1 MHVVYCVMSLRLC
14 FLTGMLSASILAFP
28 ALAADSKSLQ
38 IIVSKNDQSLALYEN
53 GEIIATSK
61 VSTGKAG
68 HETPSG
74 IFSILE
80 KRKYHESNIYSAAP
94 MPFMQRLTWSGIALH
109 EGKVPN
115 YPASH
120 GCVRLPSKFAKS
132 LFGDTQRGVHV
143 IITDRPVSL
152 RFVQHPALFEPR
164 EDGDDGELLLS
175 DVELRPATFDAAL
188 GAVEVAVNEKTHSL
202 KPALKPAAKDKE
214 ASPLRILIT
223 RRGEREK
230 VMDIQALL
238 TRLGFDAGSADG
250 YAGEMTISAINGF
263 KRWKGLKTTGPLLTD
278 TFVTALY
285 ASAGED
291 HPLSGQIMVRQDFK
305 PLFEAAI
312 DIKDPEVA
320 LGTHFFEAV
329 SVDRA
334 RGTAEWNGL
343 TLENHL
349 PTAARKRLGITVT
362 EAPGGFDQLS
372 AVLGRLDIPAD
383 IRARI
388 EKELSTGSSI
398 TVSDL
403 SHQMETGAGTDFITV
418 TREGPA

>member
-1 MHVVYCVMSLRLC
+1 MA
-14 FLTGMLSASILAFP
+14 GMLSASILAFP
-28 ALAADSKSLQ
+28 ALAADSRALQ
-38 IIVSKNDQSLALYEN
+38 ILVSKSDQSLSLYEN
-53 GEIIATSK
+53 GEIVATSK

-115 YPASH
+115 YAASH

-132 LFGDTQRGVHV
+132 LFGDTRTGVHV

-152 RFVQHPALFEPR
+152 RFVQHPALFAPR
-164 EDGDDGELLLS
+164 DDADDGKLLLS

-188 GAVEVAVNEKTHSL
+188 GTVEVAVNEKTQSL
-202 KPALKPAAKDKE
+202 KPVAKARE
-214 ASPLRILIT
+214 PSPLRILIT

-230 VMDIQALL
+230 VMDIQTVL

-250 YAGEMTISAINGF
+250 YTGEMTISAINGF

-278 TFVTALY
+278 AFVAALY

-291 HPLSGQIMVRQDFK
+291 HPPTGQIMVRQDFK

-329 SVDRA
+329 TVDRA
-334 RGTAEWNGL
+334 AGTAEWNGV

-349 PTAARKRLGITVT
+349 PAAARKRLGITVT

-372 AVLGRLDIPAD
+372 AVLSRLEIPAE
-383 IRARI
+383 IRSRI
-388 EKELSTGSSI
+388 EHELSSGSSI
-398 TVSDL
+398 TVSDI
-403 SHQMETGAGTDFITV
+403 SHQMETGTGTDFITV
-418 TREGPA
+418 TKEGPV

>member
-1 MHVVYCVMSLRLC
+1 MSLRFRL
-14 FLTGMLSASILAFP
+14 LTGMLSASILAFP
-28 ALAADSKSLQ
+28 ALAADNKSLQ
-38 IIVSKNDQSLALYEN
+38 IVVSKSDQSLALYEN
-53 GEIIATSK
+53 GEIVATSK

-120 GCVRLPSKFAKS
+120 GCVRLPSKFAQS
-132 LFGDTQRGVHV
+132 LFGETRYGVHV

-152 RFVQHPALFEPR
+152 RSVQHSALFEPR
-164 EDGDDGELLLS
+164 DDADDGKLLLS

-188 GAVEVAVNEKTHSL
+188 GTVEVAVNEKTQAI
-202 KPALKPAAKDKE
+202 KPMAKGKE
-214 ASPLRILIT
+214 PSPLRILIT

-230 VMDIQALL
+230 VMDIQAVL
-238 TRLGFDAGSADG
+238 TRLGFDAGAPDG
-250 YAGEMTISAINGF
+250 YTGEMTISAVNGF

-278 TFVTALY
+278 DFVAALY

-291 HPLSGQIMVRQDFK
+291 HPPNGQIMVRQDFK

-329 SVDRA
+329 AVNRA
-334 RGTAEWNGL
+334 AGTAEWNGV
-343 TLENHL
+343 TLENRL
-349 PTAARKRLGITVT
+349 PAAARKRLGITVT

-372 AVLGRLDIPAD
+372 AVLGRLEIPAE
-383 IRARI
+383 IRSRI

-403 SHQMETGAGTDFITV
+403 SHQMETGMGTDFITV
-418 TREGPA
+418 TKEGPV

>member
-1 MHVVYCVMSLRLC
+1 MHVVYCVMSLRLR
-14 FLTGMLSASILAFP
+14 LMAGMLSASILAFP
-28 ALAADSKSLQ
+28 ALAADSRALQ
-38 IIVSKNDQSLALYEN
+38 ILVSKSDQSLSLYEN

-115 YPASH
+115 YAASH

-132 LFGDTQRGVHV
+132 LFGDTRTGVHV

-152 RFVQHPALFEPR
+152 RFVQHPALFAPR
-164 EDGDDGELLLS
+164 DDADDGKLLLS

-188 GAVEVAVNEKTHSL
+188 GTVEVAVNEKTQS
-202 KPALKPAAKDKE
+202 LKPAAKARE
-214 ASPLRILIT
+214 PSPLRILIT

-230 VMDIQALL
+230 VMDIQTVL

-250 YAGEMTISAINGF
+250 YTGEMTISAINGF

-278 TFVTALY
+278 AFVAALY

-291 HPLSGQIMVRQDFK
+291 HPPTGQIMVRQDFK

-329 SVDRA
+329 TVDRA
-334 RGTAEWNGL
+334 AGTAEWNGV

-349 PTAARKRLGITVT
+349 PAAARRRLGITVT

-372 AVLGRLDIPAD
+372 AVLSRLEIPAE
-383 IRARI
+383 IRSRI
-388 EKELSTGSSI
+388 EQELSSGSSI
-398 TVSDL
+398 TVSDI

-418 TREGPA
+418 TKEGPV

>member
-1 MHVVYCVMSLRLC
+1 MSLRLRL
-14 FLTGMLSASILAFP
+14 LTGMLSASIFAFP
-28 ALAADSKSLQ
+28 ALAADSRSLQ
-38 IIVSKNDQSLALYEN
+38 ILVSKSDQSLSLYEN

-115 YPASH
+115 YAASH

-132 LFGDTQRGVHV
+132 LFGDTATGVHV

-152 RFVQHPALFEPR
+152 RFVEHQALFTPR
-164 EDGDDGELLLS
+164 DDGDDGKLLLS

-188 GAVEVAVNEKTHSL
+188 GAVEVAVNEKTQ
-202 KPALKPAAKDKE
+202 AIKPAAKVRDP
-214 ASPLRILIT
+214 SPLRILIT

-238 TRLGFDAGSADG
+238 TRLGFDAGSPDG
-250 YAGEMTISAINGF
+250 YTGEMTVSAVNGF
-263 KRWKGLKTTGPLLTD
+263 KRWKGLPTTGPLLTEA
-278 TFVTALY
+278 FVTALY
-285 ASAGED
+285 TSAGED

-312 DIKDPEVA
+312 DIRDPEVA
-320 LGTHFFEAV
+320 LGTHFLEAV

-334 RGTAEWNGL
+334 KGTAEWNGV

-349 PTAARKRLGITVT
+349 PAAARKRLGITVT

-383 IRARI
+383 IRSRI
-388 EKELSTGSSI
+388 EQELSTGSSI

-403 SHQMETGAGTDFITV
+403 SHQMETGTGTDFITV
-418 TREGPA
+418 TKEGPV

>member
-1 MHVVYCVMSLRLC
+1 MSLRLR
-14 FLTGMLSASILAFP
+14 LMAGMLSASILAFP
-28 ALAADSKSLQ
+28 ALAADSRALQ
-38 IIVSKNDQSLALYEN
+38 ILVSKSDQSLSLYEN

-115 YPASH
+115 YAASH

-132 LFGDTQRGVHV
+132 LFGDTRTGVHV

-152 RFVQHPALFEPR
+152 RFVQHPALFVPR
-164 EDGDDGELLLS
+164 DDADDGKLLLS

-188 GAVEVAVNEKTHSL
+188 GTVEVAVNEKTQS
-202 KPALKPAAKDKE
+202 LKPAAKARE
-214 ASPLRILIT
+214 PSPLRILIT

-230 VMDIQALL
+230 VMDIQTVL

-250 YAGEMTISAINGF
+250 YTGEMTISAINGF

-278 TFVTALY
+278 AFVAALY

-291 HPLSGQIMVRQDFK
+291 HPPTGQIMVRQDFK

-329 SVDRA
+329 TVDRA
-334 RGTAEWNGL
+334 AGTAEWNGV

-349 PTAARKRLGITVT
+349 PAAARKRLGITVT

-372 AVLGRLDIPAD
+372 AVLSRLEIPAE
-383 IRARI
+383 IRSRI
-388 EKELSTGSSI
+388 EQELSSGSSI
-398 TVSDL
+398 TVSDI

-418 TREGPA
+418 TKEGPV

>member
-1 MHVVYCVMSLRLC
+1 MSLRLR
-14 FLTGMLSASILAFP
+14 LMAGMLSASILAFP
-28 ALAADSKSLQ
+28 ALAADSRSLQ
-38 IIVSKNDQSLALYEN
+38 ILVSKSDQSLSLYEN
-53 GEIIATSK
+53 GEIVATSK

-132 LFGDTQRGVHV
+132 LFGDTRTGVHV
-143 IITDRPVSL
+143 IITDQPVSL
-152 RFVQHPALFEPR
+152 RFVQHPALFQPR
-164 EDGDDGELLLS
+164 DDADDGKLLLS

-188 GAVEVAVNEKTHSL
+188 GTVEVAVNEKTQ
-202 KPALKPAAKDKE
+202 ALKPAVKTRE
-214 ASPLRILIT
+214 PSPLRILIT

-230 VMDIQALL
+230 VMDIQTMLS
-238 TRLGFDAGSADG
+238 RLGFEAGAADG

-263 KRWKGLKTTGPLLTD
+263 KRWKGLKTTGSLLTD
-278 TFVTALY
+278 AFVTALY

-291 HPLSGQIMVRQDFK
+291 HPLSGQIMVRKDFK

-334 RGTAEWNGL
+334 AGNAEWNGV

-349 PTAARKRLGITVT
+349 PAAARKRLGISVT
-362 EAPGGFDQLS
+362 EPPGGFDQLS
-372 AVLGRLDIPAD
+372 AVLGRLEIPAE
-383 IRARI
+383 IRSRI
-388 EKELSTGSSI
+388 EQELSSGSSI
-398 TVSDL
+398 TVSDI
-403 SHQMETGAGTDFITV
+403 SHQLETGTGTDFITV
-418 TREGPA
+418 TKEGPV

>member
-1 MHVVYCVMSLRLC
+1 MHVVYCVMSLRLR
-14 FLTGMLSASILAFP
+14 LMAGMLSASILAFP
-28 ALAADSKSLQ
+28 ALAADSRALQ
-38 IIVSKNDQSLALYEN
+38 ILVSKSDQSLSLYEN

-132 LFGDTQRGVHV
+132 LFGDTRTGVHV

-152 RFVQHPALFEPR
+152 RFVQHPALFVPR
-164 EDGDDGELLLS
+164 DDADDGKLLLS

-188 GAVEVAVNEKTHSL
+188 GTVEVAVNEKTQS
-202 KPALKPAAKDKE
+202 LKPAAKARE
-214 ASPLRILIT
+214 PSPLRILIT

-230 VMDIQALL
+230 VMDIQTVL

-250 YAGEMTISAINGF
+250 YTGEMTISAINGF

-278 TFVTALY
+278 AFVAALY

-291 HPLSGQIMVRQDFK
+291 HPPTGQIMVRQDFK

-329 SVDRA
+329 TVDRA
-334 RGTAEWNGL
+334 AGTAEWNGV

-349 PTAARKRLGITVT
+349 PAAARKRLGITVT

-372 AVLGRLDIPAD
+372 AVLSRLEIPAE
-383 IRARI
+383 IRSRI
-388 EKELSTGSSI
+388 EQELSSGSSI
-398 TVSDL
+398 TVSDI
-403 SHQMETGAGTDFITV
+403 SHQMETGTGTDFITV
-418 TREGPA
+418 TKEGPV

>member
-1 MHVVYCVMSLRLC
+1 MSLRFRL
-14 FLTGMLSASILAFP
+14 LTGMLSASILAFP
-28 ALAADSKSLQ
+28 ALAADNKSLQ
-38 IIVSKNDQSLALYEN
+38 IVVSKSDQSLALYEN
-53 GEIIATSK
+53 GEIVATSK

-120 GCVRLPSKFAKS
+120 GCVRLPSKFAQS
-132 LFGDTQRGVHV
+132 LFGETRYGVHV

-152 RFVQHPALFEPR
+152 RSVQHSALFEPR
-164 EDGDDGELLLS
+164 DDADDGKLLLS
-175 DVELRPATFDAAL
+175 DVELRPATFDAAF
-188 GAVEVAVNEKTHSL
+188 GTIEVAVNEKTQAI
-202 KPALKPAAKDKE
+202 KPMAKGKE
-214 ASPLRILIT
+214 PSPLRILIT

-230 VMDIQALL
+230 VMDIQAVL
-238 TRLGFDAGSADG
+238 TRLGFDAGAPDG
-250 YAGEMTISAINGF
+250 YTGEMTISAVNGF

-278 TFVTALY
+278 DFVAALY

-291 HPLSGQIMVRQDFK
+291 HPPNGQIMVRQDFK

-320 LGTHFFEAV
+320 LGTHFFEAIAV
-329 SVDRA
+329 NRA
-334 RGTAEWNGL
+334 AGTAEWNGV

-349 PTAARKRLGITVT
+349 PAAARKRLGITVT

-372 AVLGRLDIPAD
+372 AVLDRLEIPAE
-383 IRARI
+383 IRSRI

-403 SHQMETGAGTDFITV
+403 SHQMETGMGTDFITV
-418 TREGPA
+418 TKEGPV

>member
-1 MHVVYCVMSLRLC
+1 MSLRLR
-14 FLTGMLSASILAFP
+14 LMAGMLSASILAFP
-28 ALAADSKSLQ
+28 ALAADSRSLQ
-38 IIVSKNDQSLALYEN
+38 ILVSKSDQSLSLYEN
-53 GEIIATSK
+53 GEIVATSK
-61 VSTGKAG
+61 VSNGKAG

-132 LFGDTQRGVHV
+132 LFGDTRTGVHV

-152 RFVQHPALFEPR
+152 RFVQHPALFQPR
-164 EDGDDGELLLS
+164 DDADDGKLLLS

-188 GAVEVAVNEKTHSL
+188 GTVEVAVNEKTQ
-202 KPALKPAAKDKE
+202 ALKPAAKTRE
-214 ASPLRILIT
+214 PSPLRILIT
-223 RRGEREK
+223 RRGERER
-230 VMDIQALL
+230 VMDIQTVL

-278 TFVTALY
+278 AFVTALY

-291 HPLSGQIMVRQDFK
+291 HPPTGQIMVRQDFK

-334 RGTAEWNGL
+334 AGTAEWNGV

-349 PTAARKRLGITVT
+349 PAAARKRLGISVT

-372 AVLGRLDIPAD
+372 AVLGRLEIPME
-383 IRARI
+383 IRSRI
-388 EKELSTGSSI
+388 EQELSSGSSI
-398 TVSDL
+398 TVSDI
-403 SHQMETGAGTDFITV
+403 SHQLETGTGTDFITV
-418 TREGPA
+418 TKEGPV

>member
-1 MHVVYCVMSLRLC
+1 MSLRFRL
-14 FLTGMLSASILAFP
+14 LTGMLSASILAFP
-28 ALAADSKSLQ
+28 ALAADNKSLQ
-38 IIVSKNDQSLALYEN
+38 IVVSKSDQSLALYEN
-53 GEIIATSK
+53 GEIVATSK

-120 GCVRLPSKFAKS
+120 GCVRLPSKFAQS
-132 LFGDTQRGVHV
+132 LFGETRYGVHV

-152 RFVQHPALFEPR
+152 RSVQHSALFEPR
-164 EDGDDGELLLS
+164 DDADDGKLLLS

-188 GAVEVAVNEKTHSL
+188 GTVEVAVNEKTQAI
-202 KPALKPAAKDKE
+202 KPMAKGKE
-214 ASPLRILIT
+214 PSPLRILIT

-230 VMDIQALL
+230 VMDIQAVL
-238 TRLGFDAGSADG
+238 TRLGFDAGAADG
-250 YAGEMTISAINGF
+250 YTGEMTISAVNGF

-278 TFVTALY
+278 DFVAALY

-291 HPLSGQIMVRQDFK
+291 HPPNGQIMVRQDFK

-320 LGTHFFEAV
+320 LGTHFFEAIAV
-329 SVDRA
+329 NRA
-334 RGTAEWNGL
+334 AGTAEWNGV

-349 PTAARKRLGITVT
+349 PAAARKRLGITVT

-372 AVLGRLDIPAD
+372 AVLDRLEIPAE
-383 IRARI
+383 IRSRI

-403 SHQMETGAGTDFITV
+403 SHQMETGMGTDFITV
-418 TREGPA
+418 TKEGPV

>member
-1 MHVVYCVMSLRLC
+1 MHVVYCVMSLRLR
-14 FLTGMLSASILAFP
+14 LMAGMLSASILAFP
-28 ALAADSKSLQ
+28 ALAADGRSLQ
-38 IIVSKNDQSLALYEN
+38 ILVSKSDQSLALYEN

-132 LFGDTQRGVHV
+132 LFGDTRTGVHV

-152 RFVQHPALFEPR
+152 RFVQHPALFSPR
-164 EDGDDGELLLS
+164 DDADDGKLLLS
-175 DVELRPATFDAAL
+175 DVELRPASFDAAL
-188 GAVEVAVNEKTHSL
+188 GAVEVAVNEKAQAIKST
-202 KPALKPAAKDKE
+202 AKARE
-214 ASPLRILIT
+214 PSPLRILIT
-223 RRGEREK
+223 RRGERER
-230 VMDIQALL
+230 VMDIQTVL

-263 KRWKGLKTTGPLLTD
+263 KRWKGLKTSGPLLTD
-278 TFVTALY
+278 AFVAALY

-291 HPLSGQIMVRQDFK
+291 HPPTGQIMVRQDFK

-320 LGTHFFEAV
+320 LGTHFRGGVRGSRCRNRRMERRNARQ
-329 SVDRA
+329 SSASRCPQAARHHRYRRA
-334 RGTAEWNGL
+334 RRFRPVECRAQPSR
-343 TLENHL
+343 H
-349 PTAARKRLGITVT
+349 
-362 EAPGGFDQLS
+362 S
-372 AVLGRLDIPAD
+372 AG
-383 IRARI
+383 
-388 EKELSTGSSI
+388 
-398 TVSDL
+398 
-403 SHQMETGAGTDFITV
+403 H
-418 TREGPA
+418 TRPD

>member
-1 MHVVYCVMSLRLC
+1 MSLRLR
-14 FLTGMLSASILAFP
+14 LMAGMLSASILAFP
-28 ALAADSKSLQ
+28 ALAADSRSLQ
-38 IIVSKNDQSLALYEN
+38 ILVSKSDQSLALYEN
-53 GEIIATSK
+53 GEIVATSK

-132 LFGDTQRGVHV
+132 LFGDTKTGVHV

-152 RFVQHPALFEPR
+152 RFVQHPALFQPR
-164 EDGDDGELLLS
+164 DDADDGKLLLS

-188 GAVEVAVNEKTHSL
+188 GTVEVAVNEKTQ
-202 KPALKPAAKDKE
+202 ALKPAAKTRE
-214 ASPLRILIT
+214 PSPLRILIT

-230 VMDIQALL
+230 VMDIQIVL

-278 TFVTALY
+278 AFVTALY

-291 HPLSGQIMVRQDFK
+291 HPPTGQIMVRQDFK

-334 RGTAEWNGL
+334 AGTAEWNGV

-349 PTAARKRLGITVT
+349 PAAARKRLGISVT

-372 AVLGRLDIPAD
+372 AVLGRLEIPTE
-383 IRARI
+383 IRSRI
-388 EKELSTGSSI
+388 EQELSSGSSI
-398 TVSDL
+398 TVSDI
-403 SHQMETGAGTDFITV
+403 SHQLETGAGTDFITV
-418 TREGPA
+418 TKEGPV

>member
-1 MHVVYCVMSLRLC
+1 MHVVYCVMSLRLR
-14 FLTGMLSASILAFP
+14 LMAGMLSASILAFP
-28 ALAADSKSLQ
+28 ALAADSRSLQ
-38 IIVSKNDQSLALYEN
+38 ILVSKSDQSLALYEN

-132 LFGDTQRGVHV
+132 LFGDTRTGVHV

-152 RFVQHPALFEPR
+152 RFVQHPALFSPR
-164 EDGDDGELLLS
+164 DDADDGKLLLS
-175 DVELRPATFDAAL
+175 DVELRPASFDAAL
-188 GAVEVAVNEKTHSL
+188 GEVEVAVNEKTQAIKST
-202 KPALKPAAKDKE
+202 AKARE
-214 ASPLRILIT
+214 PSPLRILIT
-223 RRGEREK
+223 RRGERER
-230 VMDIQALL
+230 VMDIQTVL

-263 KRWKGLKTTGPLLTD
+263 KRWKGLKTSGPLLTD
-278 TFVTALY
+278 AFVAALY

-291 HPLSGQIMVRQDFK
+291 HPPTGQIMVRQDFK

-334 RGTAEWNGL
+334 AGTAEWNGV
-343 TLENHL
+343 TLDNHL
-349 PTAARKRLGITVT
+349 PAAARKRLGITVT

-372 AVLGRLDIPAD
+372 AVLSRLDIPQD

-388 EKELSTGSSI
+388 EQELSSGSSI

-403 SHQMETGAGTDFITV
+403 SHQMETGSGTDFITV
-418 TREGPA
+418 TKEGPV

>member
-1 MHVVYCVMSLRLC
+1 MHVVYCVMSLRLR
-14 FLTGMLSASILAFP
+14 LMAGMLSASILAFP
-28 ALAADSKSLQ
+28 ALAADSRALQ
-38 IIVSKNDQSLALYEN
+38 ILVSKSDQSLSLYEN

-115 YPASH
+115 YAASH
-120 GCVRLPSKFAKS
+120 GCVRLPSKFARS
-132 LFGDTQRGVHV
+132 LFGDTRTGVHV

-152 RFVQHPALFEPR
+152 RFVQHPALFAPR
-164 EDGDDGELLLS
+164 DDADDGKLLLS

-188 GAVEVAVNEKTHSL
+188 GTVEVAVNEKTQS
-202 KPALKPAAKDKE
+202 LKPAAKARE
-214 ASPLRILIT
+214 PSPLRILIT

-230 VMDIQALL
+230 VMDIQTVL

-250 YAGEMTISAINGF
+250 YTGEMTISAINGF

-278 TFVTALY
+278 AFVAALY

-291 HPLSGQIMVRQDFK
+291 HPPTGQIMVRQDFK

-329 SVDRA
+329 TVDRA
-334 RGTAEWNGL
+334 AGTAEWNGV

-349 PTAARKRLGITVT
+349 PAAARKRLGITVT

-372 AVLGRLDIPAD
+372 AVLSRLEIPAE
-383 IRARI
+383 IRSRI
-388 EKELSTGSSI
+388 EQELSSGSSI
-398 TVSDL
+398 TVSDI

-418 TREGPA
+418 TKEGPV

>member
-1 MHVVYCVMSLRLC
+1 MSLRFRL
-14 FLTGMLSASILAFP
+14 LTGMLSASILAFP
-28 ALAADSKSLQ
+28 ALAADNKSLQ
-38 IIVSKNDQSLALYEN
+38 IVVSKSDQSLALYEN
-53 GEIIATSK
+53 GEIVATSK

-120 GCVRLPSKFAKS
+120 GCVRLPSKFAQS
-132 LFGDTQRGVHV
+132 LFGETRYGVHV

-152 RFVQHPALFEPR
+152 RSVQHSALFEPR
-164 EDGDDGELLLS
+164 DDADDGKLLLS

-188 GAVEVAVNEKTHSL
+188 GTVEVAVNEKTQAI
-202 KPALKPAAKDKE
+202 KPTAKGKE
-214 ASPLRILIT
+214 PSPLRILIT

-230 VMDIQALL
+230 VMDIQAVL
-238 TRLGFDAGSADG
+238 TRLGFDAGAPDG
-250 YAGEMTISAINGF
+250 YTGEMTISAVNGF

-278 TFVTALY
+278 DFVAALY

-291 HPLSGQIMVRQDFK
+291 HPPNGQIMVRQDFK

-320 LGTHFFEAV
+320 LGTHFFEAIAV
-329 SVDRA
+329 NRA
-334 RGTAEWNGL
+334 AGTAEWNGV

-349 PTAARKRLGITVT
+349 PAAARKRLGITVT

-372 AVLGRLDIPAD
+372 AVLGRLEIPAE
-383 IRARI
+383 IRSRI

-403 SHQMETGAGTDFITV
+403 SHQMETGMGTDFITV
-418 TREGPA
+418 TKEGPV

>member
-1 MHVVYCVMSLRLC
+1 MSLRLR
-14 FLTGMLSASILAFP
+14 LMAGMLSASILAFP
-28 ALAADSKSLQ
+28 ALAADSRSLQ
-38 IIVSKNDQSLALYEN
+38 ILVSKSDQSLSLYEN
-53 GEIIATSK
+53 GEIVATSK

-109 EGKVPN
+109 KGKVPN

-132 LFGDTQRGVHV
+132 LFGDTKTGVHV

-152 RFVQHPALFEPR
+152 RFVQHPALFQPR
-164 EDGDDGELLLS
+164 DDADDGKLLLS

-188 GAVEVAVNEKTHSL
+188 GTVEVAVNEKTQ
-202 KPALKPAAKDKE
+202 ALKPAAKTRE
-214 ASPLRILIT
+214 PSPLRILIT

-230 VMDIQALL
+230 VMDIQTVL

-278 TFVTALY
+278 AFVTALY

-291 HPLSGQIMVRQDFK
+291 HPPTGQIMVRQDFK

-334 RGTAEWNGL
+334 AGTAEWNGV

-349 PTAARKRLGITVT
+349 PAAARKRLGISVT

-372 AVLGRLDIPAD
+372 AVLGRLEIPVE
-383 IRARI
+383 IRSRI
-388 EKELSTGSSI
+388 EQELSSGSSI
-398 TVSDL
+398 TVSDI
-403 SHQMETGAGTDFITV
+403 SHQLETGAGTDFITV
-418 TREGPA
+418 TKEGPV

>member
-1 MHVVYCVMSLRLC
+1 
-14 FLTGMLSASILAFP
+14 
-28 ALAADSKSLQ
+28 KS
-38 IIVSKNDQSLALYEN
+38 DQSLALCEN

-132 LFGDTQRGVHV
+132 LFGDTRTGVHV

-152 RFVQHPALFEPR
+152 RFVQHPALFSPR
-164 EDGDDGELLLS
+164 GDADDGKLLLS
-175 DVELRPATFDAAL
+175 DVELRPASFDAAL
-188 GAVEVAVNEKTHSL
+188 GAVEVAVNEKTQAIKST
-202 KPALKPAAKDKE
+202 AKARE
-214 ASPLRILIT
+214 PSPLRILIT
-223 RRGEREK
+223 RRGERER
-230 VMDIQALL
+230 VMDIQTVL

-263 KRWKGLKTTGPLLTD
+263 KRWKGLKTSGPLLTNA
-278 TFVTALY
+278 FVAALY

-291 HPLSGQIMVRQDFK
+291 HPPTGQIMVRQDFK

-334 RGTAEWNGL
+334 AGTAEWNGV
-343 TLENHL
+343 TLDNHL
-349 PTAARKRLGITVT
+349 PAAARKRLGITVT
-362 EAPGGFDQLS
+362 DAPGGFDQLS
-372 AVLGRLDIPAD
+372 AVLSRLDIPQD

-388 EKELSTGSSI
+388 EQELSSGSSI

-403 SHQMETGAGTDFITV
+403 SHQMETGTGTDFITV
-418 TREGPA
+418 TKEGPV

>member
-1 MHVVYCVMSLRLC
+1 VHVVYCVMSLRLR
-14 FLTGMLSASILAFP
+14 LMAGMLSASILAFP
-28 ALAADSKSLQ
+28 ALAADSRALQ
-38 IIVSKNDQSLALYEN
+38 ILVSKSDQSLSLYEN

-132 LFGDTQRGVHV
+132 LFGDTRTGVHV

-152 RFVQHPALFEPR
+152 RFVQHPALFVPR
-164 EDGDDGELLLS
+164 DDADDGKLLLS

-188 GAVEVAVNEKTHSL
+188 GTVEVAVNEKTQS
-202 KPALKPAAKDKE
+202 LKPAAKARE
-214 ASPLRILIT
+214 PSPLRILIT

-230 VMDIQALL
+230 VMDIQTVL

-250 YAGEMTISAINGF
+250 YTGEMTISAINGF

-278 TFVTALY
+278 AFVAALY

-291 HPLSGQIMVRQDFK
+291 HPPTGQIMVRQDFK

-329 SVDRA
+329 TVDRA
-334 RGTAEWNGL
+334 AGTAEWNGV

-349 PTAARKRLGITVT
+349 PAAARKRLGITVT

-372 AVLGRLDIPAD
+372 AVLSRLEIPAE
-383 IRARI
+383 IRSRI
-388 EKELSTGSSI
+388 EQELSSGSSI
-398 TVSDL
+398 TVSDI

-418 TREGPA
+418 TKEGPV

>member
-1 MHVVYCVMSLRLC
+1 MHVVYCVMSLRLR
-14 FLTGMLSASILAFP
+14 LMAGMLSASILAFP
-28 ALAADSKSLQ
+28 ALAADSRALQ
-38 IIVSKNDQSLALYEN
+38 ILVSKSDQSLSLYEN

-115 YPASH
+115 YAASH

-132 LFGDTQRGVHV
+132 LFGDTRTGVHV

-152 RFVQHPALFEPR
+152 RFVQHPALFAPR
-164 EDGDDGELLLS
+164 DDADDGKLLLS

-188 GAVEVAVNEKTHSL
+188 GTVEVAVNEKTQSL
-202 KPALKPAAKDKE
+202 KPVAKARE
-214 ASPLRILIT
+214 PSPLRILIT

-230 VMDIQALL
+230 VMDIQTVL
-238 TRLGFDAGSADG
+238 TRLGFDAGSGDG
-250 YAGEMTISAINGF
+250 YTGEMTISAINGF

-278 TFVTALY
+278 AFVAALY

-291 HPLSGQIMVRQDFK
+291 HPPTGQIMVRQDFK

-329 SVDRA
+329 TVDRA
-334 RGTAEWNGL
+334 AGTAEWNGV

-349 PTAARKRLGITVT
+349 PAAARKRLGITVT

-372 AVLGRLDIPAD
+372 AVLSRLEIPAE
-383 IRARI
+383 IRSRI
-388 EKELSTGSSI
+388 EQELSSGSSI
-398 TVSDL
+398 TVSDI
-403 SHQMETGAGTDFITV
+403 SHQMETGTGTDFITV
-418 TREGPA
+418 TKEGPV

>member
-1 MHVVYCVMSLRLC
+1 MHVVYCVMSLRLR
-14 FLTGMLSASILAFP
+14 LMAGMLSASILAFP
-28 ALAADSKSLQ
+28 ALAADSRALQ
-38 IIVSKNDQSLALYEN
+38 ILVSKSDQSLSLYEN

-115 YPASH
+115 YAASH

-132 LFGDTQRGVHV
+132 LFGDTRTGVHV

-152 RFVQHPALFEPR
+152 RFVQHPALFVPR
-164 EDGDDGELLLS
+164 DDADDGKLLLS

-188 GAVEVAVNEKTHSL
+188 GTVEVAVNEKTQS
-202 KPALKPAAKDKE
+202 LKPAAKARE
-214 ASPLRILIT
+214 PSPLRILIT

-230 VMDIQALL
+230 VMDIQTVL

-250 YAGEMTISAINGF
+250 YTGEMTISAINGF

-278 TFVTALY
+278 AFVAALY

-291 HPLSGQIMVRQDFK
+291 HPPTGQIMVRQDFK

-329 SVDRA
+329 TVDRA
-334 RGTAEWNGL
+334 AGTAEWNGV

-349 PTAARKRLGITVT
+349 PAAARKRLGITVT

-372 AVLGRLDIPAD
+372 AVLSRLEIPAE
-383 IRARI
+383 IRSRI
-388 EKELSTGSSI
+388 EQELSSGSSI
-398 TVSDL
+398 TVSDI

-418 TREGPA
+418 TKEGPV

>member
-1 MHVVYCVMSLRLC
+1 MSLRFRL
-14 FLTGMLSASILAFP
+14 LTGMLLASILAFP
-28 ALAADSKSLQ
+28 ALAADNKSLQ
-38 IIVSKNDQSLALYEN
+38 IVVSKSDQSLALYEN
-53 GEIIATSK
+53 GEIVATSK

-120 GCVRLPSKFAKS
+120 GCVRLPSKFAQS
-132 LFGDTQRGVHV
+132 LFGETRYGVHV
-143 IITDRPVSL
+143 IITDRSVSL
-152 RFVQHPALFEPR
+152 RSVQHSALFEPR
-164 EDGDDGELLLS
+164 DDADDGKLLLS

-188 GAVEVAVNEKTHSL
+188 GTVEVAVNEKTQAI
-202 KPALKPAAKDKE
+202 KPMAKGKE
-214 ASPLRILIT
+214 PSPLRILIT

-230 VMDIQALL
+230 VMDIQAVL
-238 TRLGFDAGSADG
+238 TRLGFDAGAPDG
-250 YAGEMTISAINGF
+250 YTGEMTISAVNGF

-278 TFVTALY
+278 DFVAALY

-291 HPLSGQIMVRQDFK
+291 HPPNGQIMVRQDFK

-329 SVDRA
+329 AVNRA
-334 RGTAEWNGL
+334 AGTAEWNGV

-349 PTAARKRLGITVT
+349 PAAARKRLGITVT

-372 AVLGRLDIPAD
+372 AVLGRLEIPAE
-383 IRARI
+383 IRSRI

-403 SHQMETGAGTDFITV
+403 SHQMETGMGTDFITV
-418 TREGPA
+418 TKEGPV

>member
-1 MHVVYCVMSLRLC
+1 MSLRLR
-14 FLTGMLSASILAFP
+14 LMAGMLSASILAFP
-28 ALAADSKSLQ
+28 ALAADSRSLQ
-38 IIVSKNDQSLALYEN
+38 ILVSKSDQSLALYEN
-53 GEIIATSK
+53 GEIVATSK

-132 LFGDTQRGVHV
+132 LFGDTKTGVHV

-152 RFVQHPALFEPR
+152 RFVQHPALFQPR
-164 EDGDDGELLLS
+164 DDADDGKLLLS

-188 GAVEVAVNEKTHSL
+188 GTVEVAVNEKTQ
-202 KPALKPAAKDKE
+202 ALKPAAKTRE
-214 ASPLRILIT
+214 PSPLRILIT

-230 VMDIQALL
+230 VMDIQTVL
-238 TRLGFDAGSADG
+238 THLGFDAGSADG
-250 YAGEMTISAINGF
+250 YAGEMTISAVNGF

-278 TFVTALY
+278 AFVTALY

-291 HPLSGQIMVRQDFK
+291 HPPTGQIMVRQDFK

-334 RGTAEWNGL
+334 AGTAEWNGV

-349 PTAARKRLGITVT
+349 PAAARKRLGISVT

-372 AVLGRLDIPAD
+372 AVLGRLEIPTE
-383 IRARI
+383 IRSRI
-388 EKELSTGSSI
+388 EQELSSGSSI
-398 TVSDL
+398 TVSDI
-403 SHQMETGAGTDFITV
+403 SHQLETGTGTDFITV
-418 TREGPA
+418 TKEGPV

>member
-1 MHVVYCVMSLRLC
+1 MSLRFRL
-14 FLTGMLSASILAFP
+14 LTGMLSASILAFP
-28 ALAADSKSLQ
+28 ALAADNKSLQ
-38 IIVSKNDQSLALYEN
+38 IVVSKSDQSLALYEN
-53 GEIIATSK
+53 GEIVATSK

-120 GCVRLPSKFAKS
+120 GCVRLPSKFAQS
-132 LFGDTQRGVHV
+132 LFGETRYGVHV

-152 RFVQHPALFEPR
+152 RSVQHSALFEPR
-164 EDGDDGELLLS
+164 DDADDGKLLLS

-188 GAVEVAVNEKTHSL
+188 GTVEVAVNEKTQAI
-202 KPALKPAAKDKE
+202 KPMAKGKE
-214 ASPLRILIT
+214 PSPLRILIT

-230 VMDIQALL
+230 VMDIQAVL
-238 TRLGFDAGSADG
+238 TRLGFDAGAPDG
-250 YAGEMTISAINGF
+250 YTGEMTISAVNGF

-278 TFVTALY
+278 DFVATLY

-291 HPLSGQIMVRQDFK
+291 HPPNGQIMVRQDFK

-320 LGTHFFEAV
+320 LGTHFFEAIAV
-329 SVDRA
+329 NRTA
-334 RGTAEWNGL
+334 GTAEWNGV

-349 PTAARKRLGITVT
+349 PAAARKRLGITVT

-372 AVLGRLDIPAD
+372 AVLDRLEIPAE
-383 IRARI
+383 IRSRI

-403 SHQMETGAGTDFITV
+403 SHQMETGMGTDFITV
-418 TREGPA
+418 TKEGPV

>member
-1 MHVVYCVMSLRLC
+1 MHVVYCVMSLRLR
-14 FLTGMLSASILAFP
+14 LMAGMLSASILAFP
-28 ALAADSKSLQ
+28 ALAADGRSLQ
-38 IIVSKNDQSLALYEN
+38 ILVSKSDQSLALYEN

-132 LFGDTQRGVHV
+132 LFGDTRTGVHV

-152 RFVQHPALFEPR
+152 RFVQHPALFSPR
-164 EDGDDGELLLS
+164 DDADDGKLLLS
-175 DVELRPATFDAAL
+175 DVELRPASFDAAL
-188 GAVEVAVNEKTHSL
+188 GAVEVAVNEKAQAIKST
-202 KPALKPAAKDKE
+202 AKARE
-214 ASPLRILIT
+214 PSPLRILIT
-223 RRGEREK
+223 RRGERER
-230 VMDIQALL
+230 VMDIQTVL

-263 KRWKGLKTTGPLLTD
+263 KRWKGLKTSGPFLTD
-278 TFVTALY
+278 AFVAALY

-291 HPLSGQIMVRQDFK
+291 HPPTGQIMVRQDFK

-334 RGTAEWNGL
+334 AGTAEWNGV
-343 TLENHL
+343 TLDNHL
-349 PTAARKRLGITVT
+349 PAAARKRLGITVT
-362 EAPGGFDQLS
+362 DAPGGFDQLS
-372 AVLGRLDIPAD
+372 AVLSRLDIPQD
-383 IRARI
+383 TRARI
-388 EKELSTGSSI
+388 EQELSSGSSI

-403 SHQMETGAGTDFITV
+403 SHQMETGTGTDFITV
-418 TREGPA
+418 TKEGPV

>member
-1 MHVVYCVMSLRLC
+1 MSLRFRL
-14 FLTGMLSASILAFP
+14 LTGMLSASILAFP
-28 ALAADSKSLQ
+28 ALAADNKSLQ
-38 IIVSKNDQSLALYEN
+38 IVVSKSDQSLALYEN
-53 GEIIATSK
+53 GEIVATSK

-120 GCVRLPSKFAKS
+120 GCVRLPSKFAQS
-132 LFGDTQRGVHV
+132 LFGETRYGVHV

-152 RFVQHPALFEPR
+152 RSVQHSALFEPR
-164 EDGDDGELLLS
+164 DDADDGKLLLS
-175 DVELRPATFDAAL
+175 DVELRPATFDAVL
-188 GAVEVAVNEKTHSL
+188 GTVEVAVNEKTQAI
-202 KPALKPAAKDKE
+202 KPMAKGKE
-214 ASPLRILIT
+214 PSPLRILIT

-230 VMDIQALL
+230 VMDIQAVL
-238 TRLGFDAGSADG
+238 TRLGFDAGAPDG
-250 YAGEMTISAINGF
+250 YTGEMTISAVNGF

-278 TFVTALY
+278 DFVAALY

-291 HPLSGQIMVRQDFK
+291 HPPNGQIMVRQDFK

-320 LGTHFFEAV
+320 LGTHFFEAIAV
-329 SVDRA
+329 SRA
-334 RGTAEWNGL
+334 AGTAEWNGV

-349 PTAARKRLGITVT
+349 PAAARKRLGITVT

-372 AVLGRLDIPAD
+372 AVLDRLEIPAE
-383 IRARI
+383 IRSRI

-403 SHQMETGAGTDFITV
+403 SHQMETGVGTDFITV
-418 TREGPA
+418 TKEGPV

>member
-1 MHVVYCVMSLRLC
+1 MSLRLR
-14 FLTGMLSASILAFP
+14 LMAGMLSASILAFP
-28 ALAADSKSLQ
+28 ALAADSRSLQ
-38 IIVSKNDQSLALYEN
+38 ILVSKSDQSLSLYEN
-53 GEIIATSK
+53 GQIVATSK

-132 LFGDTQRGVHV
+132 LFGDTRTGVHV
-143 IITDRPVSL
+143 IITDQPVSL
-152 RFVQHPALFEPR
+152 RFVQHPALFQPR
-164 EDGDDGELLLS
+164 DDADDGKLLLS

-188 GAVEVAVNEKTHSL
+188 GTVEVAVNEKTQ
-202 KPALKPAAKDKE
+202 ALKPAVKTRE
-214 ASPLRILIT
+214 PSPLRILIT

-230 VMDIQALL
+230 VMDIQTMLS
-238 TRLGFDAGSADG
+238 RLGFEAGAADG

-278 TFVTALY
+278 AFVTALY

-334 RGTAEWNGL
+334 AGNAEWNGV

-349 PTAARKRLGITVT
+349 PAAARKRLGISVT
-362 EAPGGFDQLS
+362 EPPGGFDQLS
-372 AVLGRLDIPAD
+372 AVLGRLEIPAE
-383 IRARI
+383 IRSRI
-388 EKELSTGSSI
+388 EQELSSGSSI
-398 TVSDL
+398 TVSDI
-403 SHQMETGAGTDFITV
+403 SHQLETGTGTDFITV
-418 TREGPA
+418 TKEGPV

>member
-1 MHVVYCVMSLRLC
+1 MA
-14 FLTGMLSASILAFP
+14 GMLSASILAFP
-28 ALAADSKSLQ
+28 ALAADSRSLQ
-38 IIVSKNDQSLALYEN
+38 ILVSKSDQSLSLYEN
-53 GEIIATSK
+53 GEIVATSK

-132 LFGDTQRGVHV
+132 LFGDTRTGVHV
-143 IITDRPVSL
+143 IITDQPVSL
-152 RFVQHPALFEPR
+152 RFVQHPALFQPR
-164 EDGDDGELLLS
+164 DDADDGKLLLS

-188 GAVEVAVNEKTHSL
+188 GTVEVAVNEKTQ
-202 KPALKPAAKDKE
+202 ALKPAVKTRE
-214 ASPLRILIT
+214 PSPLRILIT

-230 VMDIQALL
+230 VMDIQTMLS
-238 TRLGFDAGSADG
+238 RLGFEAGAADG
-250 YAGEMTISAINGF
+250 YTGEMTISAINGF

-278 TFVTALY
+278 AFVTALY

-334 RGTAEWNGL
+334 AGNAEWNGV

-349 PTAARKRLGITVT
+349 PAAARKRLGISVT
-362 EAPGGFDQLS
+362 EPPGGFDQLS
-372 AVLGRLDIPAD
+372 AVLGRLEIPAE
-383 IRARI
+383 IRSRI
-388 EKELSTGSSI
+388 EQELSSGSSI
-398 TVSDL
+398 TVSDI
-403 SHQMETGAGTDFITV
+403 SHQLETGTGTDFITV
-418 TREGPA
+418 TKEGPV

>member
-1 MHVVYCVMSLRLC
+1 MSLRFRL
-14 FLTGMLSASILAFP
+14 LTGMLSASILAFP
-28 ALAADSKSLQ
+28 ALAADNKSLQ
-38 IIVSKNDQSLALYEN
+38 IVVSKSDQSLALYEN
-53 GEIIATSK
+53 GEIVATSK

-120 GCVRLPSKFAKS
+120 GCVRLPSKFAQS
-132 LFGDTQRGVHV
+132 LFGETRYGVHV

-152 RFVQHPALFEPR
+152 RSVQHSALFEPR
-164 EDGDDGELLLS
+164 DDADDGKLLLS

-188 GAVEVAVNEKTHSL
+188 GTVEVAVNEKTQAI
-202 KPALKPAAKDKE
+202 KPMAKGKE
-214 ASPLRILIT
+214 PSPLRILIT

-230 VMDIQALL
+230 VMDIQAVL
-238 TRLGFDAGSADG
+238 TRLGFDAGAPDG
-250 YAGEMTISAINGF
+250 YTGEMTISAVNGF

-278 TFVTALY
+278 DFVATLY

-291 HPLSGQIMVRQDFK
+291 HPPNGQIMVRQDFK

-320 LGTHFFEAV
+320 LGTHFIEAIAV
-329 SVDRA
+329 NRTA
-334 RGTAEWNGL
+334 GTAEWNGV

-349 PTAARKRLGITVT
+349 PAAARKRLGITVT

-372 AVLGRLDIPAD
+372 AVLDRLEIPAE
-383 IRARI
+383 IRSRI

-403 SHQMETGAGTDFITV
+403 SHQMETGMGTDFITV
-418 TREGPA
+418 TKEGPV

>member
-1 MHVVYCVMSLRLC
+1 MHVVYCVMSLRLR
-14 FLTGMLSASILAFP
+14 LMAGMLSASILAFP
-28 ALAADSKSLQ
+28 ALAADSRALQ
-38 IIVSKNDQSLALYEN
+38 ILVSKSDQSLSLYEN

-115 YPASH
+115 YAASH
-120 GCVRLPSKFAKS
+120 GCVRLPSKFARS
-132 LFGDTQRGVHV
+132 LFGDTRTGVHV

-152 RFVQHPALFEPR
+152 RFVQHPALFAPR
-164 EDGDDGELLLS
+164 DDADDGKLLLS

-188 GAVEVAVNEKTHSL
+188 GTVEVAVNEKTQSL
-202 KPALKPAAKDKE
+202 KPVAKARE
-214 ASPLRILIT
+214 PSPLRILIT

-230 VMDIQALL
+230 VMDIQTVL

-250 YAGEMTISAINGF
+250 YTGEMTISAINGF

-278 TFVTALY
+278 AFVAALY

-291 HPLSGQIMVRQDFK
+291 HPPTGQIMVRQDFK

-329 SVDRA
+329 TVDRA
-334 RGTAEWNGL
+334 AGTAEWNGV

-349 PTAARKRLGITVT
+349 PAAARKRLGITVT

-372 AVLGRLDIPAD
+372 AVLSRLEIPAE
-383 IRARI
+383 IRSRI
-388 EKELSTGSSI
+388 EQELSSGSSI
-398 TVSDL
+398 TVSDI

-418 TREGPA
+418 TKEGPV

>member
-1 MHVVYCVMSLRLC
+1 MSLRLSL
-14 FLTGMLSASILAFP
+14 LTGMLSASILAFP
-28 ALAADSKSLQ
+28 ALAADSRSLQ
-38 IIVSKNDQSLALYEN
+38 ILVSKTDQSLALYEN

-164 EDGDDGELLLS
+164 DDGDDGKLLLS

-188 GAVEVAVNEKTHSL
+188 GTVEVAVNEKTNSL
-202 KPALKPAAKDKE
+202 KPTAKAKE
-214 ASPLRILIT
+214 SSPLRILIT

-230 VMDIQALL
+230 VMDIQTVL

-278 TFVTALY
+278 AFVAALY

-291 HPLSGQIMVRQDFK
+291 HPPTGQIMVRQDFK

-312 DIKDPEVA
+312 DIRDPEVA

-334 RGTAEWNGL
+334 KGTAEWNGV

-349 PTAARKRLGITVT
+349 PAAARRRLGISVT

-372 AVLGRLDIPAD
+372 AVLSRLEIPTE
-383 IRARI
+383 IRSRI
-388 EKELSTGSSI
+388 EQELTSGSSI

-418 TREGPA
+418 TKEGPV

>member
-1 MHVVYCVMSLRLC
+1 MSLRLR
-14 FLTGMLSASILAFP
+14 LMAGMLSASILAFP
-28 ALAADSKSLQ
+28 ALAADSRSLQ
-38 IIVSKNDQSLALYEN
+38 ILVSKSDQSLSLYEN
-53 GEIIATSK
+53 GEIVATSE

-132 LFGDTQRGVHV
+132 LFGDTKTGVHV

-152 RFVQHPALFEPR
+152 RFVQHPALFQPR
-164 EDGDDGELLLS
+164 DDADDGKLLLS

-188 GAVEVAVNEKTHSL
+188 GTVEVAVNEKTQ
-202 KPALKPAAKDKE
+202 ALKPAAKTRE
-214 ASPLRILIT
+214 PSPLRILIT

-230 VMDIQALL
+230 VMDIQTVL

-278 TFVTALY
+278 AFVTALY

-291 HPLSGQIMVRQDFK
+291 HPPTGQIMVRQDFK

-334 RGTAEWNGL
+334 AGTAEWNGV

-349 PTAARKRLGITVT
+349 PAAARKRLGISVT

-372 AVLGRLDIPAD
+372 AVLGRLEIPTE
-383 IRARI
+383 IRSRI
-388 EKELSTGSSI
+388 EQELSSGSSI
-398 TVSDL
+398 TVSDI
-403 SHQMETGAGTDFITV
+403 SHQLETGTGTDFITV
-418 TREGPA
+418 TKEGPV

>member
-1 MHVVYCVMSLRLC
+1 MSLRLR
-14 FLTGMLSASILAFP
+14 LMAGMLSASILAFP
-28 ALAADSKSLQ
+28 ALAADSRSLQ
-38 IIVSKNDQSLALYEN
+38 ILVSKSDQSLALYEN

-132 LFGDTQRGVHV
+132 LFGDTRTGVHV

-152 RFVQHPALFEPR
+152 RFVQHPALFSPR
-164 EDGDDGELLLS
+164 DDADDGKLLLS
-175 DVELRPATFDAAL
+175 DVELRPASFDAAL
-188 GAVEVAVNEKTHSL
+188 GAVEVAVNEKTQAIKST
-202 KPALKPAAKDKE
+202 AKARE
-214 ASPLRILIT
+214 PSPLRILIT
-223 RRGEREK
+223 RRGERER
-230 VMDIQALL
+230 VMDIQTVL

-263 KRWKGLKTTGPLLTD
+263 KRWKGLKTSGPLLTD
-278 TFVTALY
+278 AFVAALY

-291 HPLSGQIMVRQDFK
+291 HPPTGQIMVRQDFK

-312 DIKDPEVA
+312 DIHDPEVA

-334 RGTAEWNGL
+334 AGTAEWNGV
-343 TLENHL
+343 TLDNHL
-349 PTAARKRLGITVT
+349 PAAARKRLGITVT
-362 EAPGGFDQLS
+362 EAPGGFEQLS
-372 AVLGRLDIPAD
+372 AVLSRLDIPQD

-388 EKELSTGSSI
+388 EQELSSGSSI

-403 SHQMETGAGTDFITV
+403 SHQMETGTGTDFITV
-418 TREGPA
+418 TKEGPV

>member
-1 MHVVYCVMSLRLC
+1 MSLRLR
-14 FLTGMLSASILAFP
+14 LMAGMLSASILAFP
-28 ALAADSKSLQ
+28 ALAADSRALQ
-38 IIVSKNDQSLALYEN
+38 ILVSKSDQSLSLYEN

-115 YPASH
+115 YAASH

-132 LFGDTQRGVHV
+132 LFGDTRTGVHV

-152 RFVQHPALFEPR
+152 RFVQHPALFAPR
-164 EDGDDGELLLS
+164 DDADDGKLLLS

-188 GAVEVAVNEKTHSL
+188 GTVEVAVNEKTQSL
-202 KPALKPAAKDKE
+202 KPVAKARE
-214 ASPLRILIT
+214 PSPLRILIT

-230 VMDIQALL
+230 VMDIQTVL
-238 TRLGFDAGSADG
+238 TRLGFDAGSGDG
-250 YAGEMTISAINGF
+250 YTGEMTISAINGF

-278 TFVTALY
+278 AFVAALY

-291 HPLSGQIMVRQDFK
+291 HPPTGQIMVRQDFK

-329 SVDRA
+329 TVDRA
-334 RGTAEWNGL
+334 AGTAEWNGV

-349 PTAARKRLGITVT
+349 PAAARKRLGITVT

-372 AVLGRLDIPAD
+372 AVLSRLEIPAE
-383 IRARI
+383 IRSRI
-388 EKELSTGSSI
+388 EQELSSGSSI
-398 TVSDL
+398 TVSDI
-403 SHQMETGAGTDFITV
+403 SHQMETGTGTDFITV
-418 TREGPA
+418 TKEGPV

>member
-1 MHVVYCVMSLRLC
+1 MHVVYCVMSLRLR
-14 FLTGMLSASILAFP
+14 LMAGMLSASILAFP
-28 ALAADSKSLQ
+28 ALAADSRALQ
-38 IIVSKNDQSLALYEN
+38 ILVSKSDQSLSLYEN

-115 YPASH
+115 YAASH
-120 GCVRLPSKFAKS
+120 GCVRLPSKFARS
-132 LFGDTQRGVHV
+132 LFGDTRTGVHV

-152 RFVQHPALFEPR
+152 RFVQHPALFVPR
-164 EDGDDGELLLS
+164 DDADDGKLLLS

-188 GAVEVAVNEKTHSL
+188 GTVEVAVNEKTQS
-202 KPALKPAAKDKE
+202 LKPAAKARE
-214 ASPLRILIT
+214 PSPLRILIT

-230 VMDIQALL
+230 VMDIQTVL

-250 YAGEMTISAINGF
+250 YTGEMTISAINGF

-278 TFVTALY
+278 AFVAALY

-291 HPLSGQIMVRQDFK
+291 HPPTGQIMVRQDFK

-329 SVDRA
+329 TVDRA
-334 RGTAEWNGL
+334 AGTAEWNGV

-349 PTAARKRLGITVT
+349 PAAARKRLGITVT

-372 AVLGRLDIPAD
+372 AVLSRLEIPAE
-383 IRARI
+383 IRSRI
-388 EKELSTGSSI
+388 EQELSSGSSI
-398 TVSDL
+398 TVSDI

-418 TREGPA
+418 TKEGPV

>member
-1 MHVVYCVMSLRLC
+1 MSFRLRL
-14 FLTGMLSASILAFP
+14 LAGMLSASILAFP
-28 ALAADSKSLQ
+28 ALAADSRSLQ
-38 IIVSKNDQSLALYEN
+38 ILVSKSDQSLALYKN

-61 VSTGKAG
+61 VSTGKPG

-115 YPASH
+115 YAASH

-132 LFGDTQRGVHV
+132 LFGDTRTGVHV

-152 RFVQHPALFEPR
+152 RFVQHPALFVPR
-164 EDGDDGELLLS
+164 DDTDDGKLLLS

-188 GAVEVAVNEKTHSL
+188 GAVEVAVNEKTQSL
-202 KPALKPAAKDKE
+202 KPTAKVKDP
-214 ASPLRILIT
+214 SPLRILIT
-223 RRGEREK
+223 RRGERER
-230 VMDIQALL
+230 VMDIQTVL
-238 TRLGFDAGSADG
+238 TRLGFDAGVADG

-278 TFVTALY
+278 AFVTALY

-291 HPLSGQIMVRQDFK
+291 HPPTGQIMVRQDFK

-334 RGTAEWNGL
+334 AGTAEWNGV

-349 PTAARKRLGITVT
+349 PAAAQKRLGITET

-372 AVLGRLDIPAD
+372 AVLSRVDIPAD
-383 IRARI
+383 VRNRI
-388 EKELSTGSSI
+388 EQELSSGSSI
-398 TVSDL
+398 TVSDI
-403 SHQMETGAGTDFITV
+403 SHQLETGTGTDFITI
-418 TREGPA
+418 TKEGPV

>member
-1 MHVVYCVMSLRLC
+1 VHVVYCVMSLRFRL
-14 FLTGMLSASILAFP
+14 LTGMLSASILAFP
-28 ALAADSKSLQ
+28 ALAADNKSLQ
-38 IIVSKNDQSLALYEN
+38 IVVSKSDQSLALYEN
-53 GEIIATSK
+53 GEIVATSK

-120 GCVRLPSKFAKS
+120 GCVRLPSKFAQS
-132 LFGDTQRGVHV
+132 LFGETRYGVHV

-152 RFVQHPALFEPR
+152 RSVQHSALFEPR
-164 EDGDDGELLLS
+164 DDADDGKLLLS
-175 DVELRPATFDAAL
+175 DVELRPATFDAVL
-188 GAVEVAVNEKTHSL
+188 GTVEVAVNEKTQAI
-202 KPALKPAAKDKE
+202 KPMAKGKE
-214 ASPLRILIT
+214 PSPLRILIT

-230 VMDIQALL
+230 VMDIQAVL
-238 TRLGFDAGSADG
+238 TRLGFDAGAPDG
-250 YAGEMTISAINGF
+250 YTGEMTISAVNGF

-278 TFVTALY
+278 DFVAALY

-291 HPLSGQIMVRQDFK
+291 HPPNGQIMVRQDFK

-329 SVDRA
+329 AVNRA
-334 RGTAEWNGL
+334 AGTAEWNGV

-349 PTAARKRLGITVT
+349 PAAARKRLGITVT

-372 AVLGRLDIPAD
+372 AVLDRLEIPAE
-383 IRARI
+383 IRSRI

-403 SHQMETGAGTDFITV
+403 SHQMETGVGTDFITV
-418 TREGPA
+418 TKEGPV